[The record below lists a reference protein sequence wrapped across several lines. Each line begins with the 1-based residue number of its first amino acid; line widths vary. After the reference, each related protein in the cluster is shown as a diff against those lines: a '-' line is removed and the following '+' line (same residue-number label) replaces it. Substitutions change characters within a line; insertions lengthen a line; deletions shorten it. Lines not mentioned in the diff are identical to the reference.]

1 MAHKVGDIMTSEVIT
16 IDVDAS
22 LDEAQA
28 LMDAEGVRRLPVVD
42 EDGDLVGILS
52 WGDLREA
59 TSVEAAQTPSPYAP
73 DAEEEWLTVWEAMTH
88 DPLVVTPDTDLVDAV
103 ELMLENKIAGLPVV
117 ESATGPGR
125 RHLAGI
131 VTESDI
137 FRLLIRLWRD
147 GEQ

>member
-1 MAHKVGDIMTSEVIT
+1 MAHKVGDIMTSGVIT
-16 IDVDAS
+16 IEVDAS

-59 TSVEAAQTPSPYAP
+59 TSVTGAQTPNPYAP

-88 DPLVVTPDTDLVDAV
+88 DPLVVTSDTDLVDAV
-103 ELMLENKIAGLPVV
+103 EMMVDNKVAGLPVV
-117 ESATGPGR
+117 ESLTGPGR
-125 RHLAGI
+125 RKLAGI

-147 GEQ
+147 GE